1 MERMLK
7 SRKGYQ
13 ANCWGALGGDGVG
26 VTSISRLFY
35 RTFGEMERAVADIA
49 AAGYD
54 GVEFFDGNLV
64 DYAADPAPL
73 RRALERAGIRL
84 LGVYS
89 GGNFIFPDILDE
101 ELWRV
106 ERAAAV
112 AGELGAVHLV
122 VGGGAKRASGIRDDD
137 YQRLADALER
147 VDAIAKKHGLDAHY
161 HPHLT
166 TIVETPQQVA
176 RIFSLTGIHFCPDTA
191 HLAAAGGD
199 PAQLI
204 REHAK
209 RITYVHLKDFRLSPF
224 AFLPLG
230 EGELDMNGI
239 IDTLVALGFGG
250 WVTVE
255 LDSHPDP
262 RSAAETSRRFIDAAL
277 ARHAAA
283 AQ

>member
-1 MERMLK
+1 MLK
-7 SRKGYQ
+7 SKMGYQ

-35 RTFGEMERAVADIA
+35 RTFGDMERAIADIA
-49 AAGYD
+49 AAGYE

-64 DYAADPAPL
+64 DYAGDTRPL
-73 RRALERAGIRL
+73 RRALDAS
-84 LGVYS
+84 GVQLIAAYS
-89 GGNFIFPDILDE
+89 GGNFIFPDILEE

-112 AGELGAVHLV
+112 AAELGAVHLV
-122 VGGGAKRASGIRDDD
+122 VGGGAKRAAGVRDED
-137 YQRLADALER
+137 YKRLGEALER
-147 VDAIAKKHGLDAHY
+147 VVAIAKKHGLAAHY

-176 RIFSLTGIHFCPDTA
+176 RIFAQTSIHFCPDTA

-204 REHAK
+204 RDHAD
-209 RITYVHLKDFRLSPF
+209 RISYVHLKDFRRSPF

-230 EGELDMNGI
+230 EGELDMDAI
-239 IDTLVALGFGG
+239 IGTLAALGFDG

-255 LDSHPDP
+255 LDSHLDP
-262 RSAAETSRRFIDAAL
+262 RRAAQTSRRFIDEAL
-277 ARHAAA
+277 RRHAAA
-283 AQ
+283 AR